1 MVELVTGK
9 IFTILRV
16 GTFFVNYQVRETK
29 TAKIIK
35 TLQNLIESRAYVSSF
50 KQGWVSVYDEFSDQQ
65 NEQELHRLA
74 KDLSGHLATDV
85 LAFLVHDS
93 DILIY
98 LIYKQGKLV
107 DEYNSRSDYWE
118 KVSSTTRNR
127 LKGKSK
133 ALLPYCKLGT
143 SSQEIVDILNKKYT
157 FEEDKLIELA
167 ALLNIDQERI
177 CLDFASIEQ
186 GILEEEEPE
195 NFKLVSRFGLASIEQ
210 KSQPLFEIANIYQ
223 PFFGCNLEA
232 LQKVLTEGTDVGS
245 RSEFQNNQS
254 FIDSSLIQSVTD
266 GNLQRVEEWL
276 IAGANV
282 NATNKQG
289 HATAL
294 AIAASRGDLAM
305 VEILLQAEAQV
316 NPHVET
322 TTINVSESMPKNFFV
337 GFLGTLAE
345 NMMSELVAQFPVKI
359 SPLWCAADAGHLV
372 VVERLLKAGAKVN
385 CDQQSAL
392 NPAVS
397 GGHLDVV
404 RALIKAGANVDQD
417 LGGGFTL
424 LMLAASMGY
433 LGIVQVLMEAGA
445 DVKKQDIRGWTAL
458 DYAEQNNHKQVV
470 GILCSS

>member
-74 KDLSGHLATDV
+74 KDLSDHLATDV

-107 DEYNSRSDYWE
+107 DEYNSRPDYWE

-127 LKGKSK
+127 LKGKPE

-177 CLDFASIEQ
+177 CSDFASIEQ

-195 NFKLVSRFGLASIEQ
+195 NFKLVSRFGIASIEQ
-210 KSQPLFEIANIYQ
+210 KSQPLFEIANI
-223 PFFGCNLEA
+223 GNLEA
-232 LQKVLTEGTDVGS
+232 LQKILTEGTDVGS

-254 FIDSSLIQSVTD
+254 FIDSSLIQSVTEGD
-266 GNLQRVEEWL
+266 LKQVEEWL

-322 TTINVSESMPKNFFV
+322 TTINVSESMPQNFV
-337 GFLGTLAE
+337 EGFLGTLAE
-345 NMMSELVAQFPVKI
+345 NMMSGLVAQFTVKI
-359 SPLWCAADAGHLV
+359 SPLWCAAEAGHLA

-392 NPAVS
+392 IPAVS

-417 LGGGFTL
+417 LGGGVTL
-424 LMLAASMGY
+424 LMRAASMGY

-445 DVKKQDIRGWTAL
+445 DVKKQDVQGWTAL

-470 GILCSS
+470 RIL

>member
-1 MVELVTGK
+1 MGS
-9 IFTILRV
+9 
-16 GTFFVNYQVRETK
+16 FFVNYQVRETK

-74 KDLSGHLATDV
+74 KDLSDHLATDV

-107 DEYNSRSDYWE
+107 DEYNSRPDYWE

-127 LKGKSK
+127 LKGKPE

-210 KSQPLFEIANIYQ
+210 KSQPLFEIANI
-223 PFFGCNLEA
+223 GNLEA
-232 LQKVLTEGTDVGS
+232 LQKILTEGTDVGS

-254 FIDSSLIQSVTD
+254 FIDSSLIQSVTEGD
-266 GNLQRVEEWL
+266 LKQVEEWL

-294 AIAASRGDLAM
+294 AIAASRGDLAI
-305 VEILLQAEAQV
+305 VEILLQADAQV
-316 NPHVET
+316 NPDLET
-322 TTINVSESMPKNFFV
+322 TTINVSENQPQTFFE
-337 GFLGTLAE
+337 GLLGALSE
-345 NMMSELVAQFPVKI
+345 NVMSGLVSQSPVKI
-359 SPLWCAADAGHLV
+359 SPLWCAAEAGHLA

-392 NPAVS
+392 IPAVS

-417 LGGGFTL
+417 LGGGVTL
-424 LMLAASMGY
+424 LMRAASMGY

-445 DVKKQDIRGWTAL
+445 DVKKQDIQGWTAL
-458 DYAEQNNHKQVV
+458 DYAEQNNHIQVV
-470 GILCSS
+470 RILRSC

>member
-50 KQGWVSVYDEFSDQQ
+50 KQGWVSVYDEFSDLQ

-127 LKGKSK
+127 LKGKPE

-177 CLDFASIEQ
+177 CSDFASIEQ

-195 NFKLVSRFGLASIEQ
+195 NFKLVSRFGIASIEQ
-210 KSQPLFEIANIYQ
+210 KSQPLFEIANI
-223 PFFGCNLEA
+223 GNLEA
-232 LQKVLTEGTDVGS
+232 LQKILTEGTDVGS

-254 FIDSSLIQSVTD
+254 FIDSSLIQSVTEGD
-266 GNLQRVEEWL
+266 LKQVEEWL

-322 TTINVSESMPKNFFV
+322 TTINVSESMPQNFV
-337 GFLGTLAE
+337 EGFLGTLAE
-345 NMMSELVAQFPVKI
+345 NMMSGLVAQFTVKI
-359 SPLWCAADAGHLV
+359 SPLWCAAEAGHLA

-392 NPAVS
+392 IPAVS

-417 LGGGFTL
+417 LGGGVTL
-424 LMLAASMGY
+424 LMRAASMGY

-445 DVKKQDIRGWTAL
+445 DVKKQDVQGWTAL

-470 GILCSS
+470 RIL

>member
-74 KDLSGHLATDV
+74 KDLSDHLATDV

-107 DEYNSRSDYWE
+107 DEYNSRPDYWE

-127 LKGKSK
+127 LKGKPE

-167 ALLNIDQERI
+167 ALLNIDEERI

-195 NFKLVSRFGLASIEQ
+195 NFKLVSRFGIASIEQ
-210 KSQPLFEIANIYQ
+210 KSQPLFEIANI
-223 PFFGCNLEA
+223 GNLEA
-232 LQKVLTEGTDVGS
+232 LQKILTEGTDVGS

-254 FIDSSLIQSVTD
+254 FIDSSLIQSVTEGD
-266 GNLQRVEEWL
+266 LKQVEEWL

-322 TTINVSESMPKNFFV
+322 TTINVSESMPQNFV
-337 GFLGTLAE
+337 EGFLGTLAE
-345 NMMSELVAQFPVKI
+345 NMMSGLVAQFTVKI
-359 SPLWCAADAGHLV
+359 SPLWCAAEAGHLA

-392 NPAVS
+392 IPAVS

-417 LGGGFTL
+417 LGGGVTL
-424 LMLAASMGY
+424 LMRAASMGY

>member
-74 KDLSGHLATDV
+74 KDLSDHLATDV

-107 DEYNSRSDYWE
+107 DEYNSRPDYWE

-127 LKGKSK
+127 LKGKPE

-167 ALLNIDQERI
+167 ALLNIDEERI

-210 KSQPLFEIANIYQ
+210 KSQPLFEIANI
-223 PFFGCNLEA
+223 GNLEA
-232 LQKVLTEGTDVGS
+232 LQKILTEGTDVGS

-254 FIDSSLIQSVTD
+254 FIDSSLIQSVTEGD
-266 GNLQRVEEWL
+266 LKQVEEWL

-322 TTINVSESMPKNFFV
+322 TTINVSESMPQNFV
-337 GFLGTLAE
+337 EGFLGTLAE
-345 NMMSELVAQFPVKI
+345 NIMSGLVAQFTVKI
-359 SPLWCAADAGHLV
+359 SPLWCAAEAGHLA

-392 NPAVS
+392 IPAVS

>member
-74 KDLSGHLATDV
+74 KDLSDHLATDV

-107 DEYNSRSDYWE
+107 DEYNSRPDYWE

-127 LKGKSK
+127 LKGKPE

-177 CLDFASIEQ
+177 CSDFASIEQ

-210 KSQPLFEIANIYQ
+210 KSQPLFEIANI
-223 PFFGCNLEA
+223 GNLEA
-232 LQKVLTEGTDVGS
+232 LQKILTEGTDVGS

-254 FIDSSLIQSVTD
+254 FIDSSLIQSVTEGD
-266 GNLQRVEEWL
+266 LKQVEEWL

-322 TTINVSESMPKNFFV
+322 TTINVSESMPQNFV
-337 GFLGTLAE
+337 EGFLGTLAE
-345 NMMSELVAQFPVKI
+345 NMMSGLVAQFTVKI
-359 SPLWCAADAGHLV
+359 SPLWCAAEAGHLA

-392 NPAVS
+392 IPAVS

-417 LGGGFTL
+417 LGGGVTL
-424 LMLAASMGY
+424 LMRAASMGY

-445 DVKKQDIRGWTAL
+445 DVKKQDVQGWTAL

-470 GILCSS
+470 RIL

>member
-74 KDLSGHLATDV
+74 KDLSDHLATDV

-107 DEYNSRSDYWE
+107 DEYNSRPDYWE

-127 LKGKSK
+127 LKGKPE

-167 ALLNIDQERI
+167 ALLNIDEERI

-195 NFKLVSRFGLASIEQ
+195 NFKLVSRFGIASIEQ
-210 KSQPLFEIANIYQ
+210 KSQPLFEIANI
-223 PFFGCNLEA
+223 GNLEA
-232 LQKVLTEGTDVGS
+232 LQKILTEGTDVGS

-254 FIDSSLIQSVTD
+254 FIDSSLIQSVTEGD
-266 GNLQRVEEWL
+266 LKQVEEWL

-322 TTINVSESMPKNFFV
+322 TTINVSESMPQNFV
-337 GFLGTLAE
+337 EGFLGTLAE
-345 NMMSELVAQFPVKI
+345 NMMSGLVAQFTVKI
-359 SPLWCAADAGHLV
+359 SPLWCAAEAGHLA

-392 NPAVS
+392 IPAVS